1 MRRSVRVLAGCG
13 AVRGQIAGQGA
24 LEDPEILQWNLGKRL
39 SRNTKILGEHCWRC
53 MGEPVG
59 HQQRIELAGVAVIKA
74 DHKFTAVRAEALQ
87 RMRLACR
94 EIPEVALLYISDGG
108 PAHVV
113 ENRHAA
119 SAVRH
124 DRPLGGLMPM

>member
-1 MRRSVRVLAGCG
+1 MRRSVRVPAGCG

-24 LEDPEILQWNLGKRL
+24 LEDPEILQWNLGERL
-39 SRNTKILGEHCWRC
+39 SRNTKILGEHFGRC

-59 HQQRIELAGVAVIKA
+59 HQQRVELAGVAVVKT

-94 EIPEVALLYISDGG
+94 EIPEVALMDVRYEGT
-108 PAHVV
+108 AHRV
-113 ENRHAA
+113 ENRHA
-119 SAVRH
+119 
-124 DRPLGGLMPM
+124 